1 MPQNNLAKHY
11 KTSFSEGGLTLV
23 EVIVGMLVA
32 AVCLGTALQAY
43 VAAVSIKVK
52 AQQMNT
58 AIAKID
64 ADSETIRQISQVPQ
78 STPIQCSGNYAQ
90 SLMNKVVER
99 DNASTAIGG
108 ADLSPSGAA
117 VSPAPTSPPSS
128 SAPQSFMLPDLP
140 QDYQLERKMTIDP
153 NAPKVLKVSY
163 VLTHLPRA
171 AVVTSPPLAQL
182 SLAVMP
188 RDALVCP

>member
-1 MPQNNLAKHY
+1 MPQNNLGKHY

-32 AVCLGTALQAY
+32 AICLGTALQAY

-78 STPIQCSGNYAQ
+78 NTPDKCLGNYAQ

-99 DNASTAIGG
+99 DTSSSTAIGG
-108 ADLSPSGAA
+108 ANLSPDEAT
-117 VSPAPTSPPSS
+117 VSPSPTSSS
-128 SAPQSFMLPDLP
+128 SPSAPQSFILPDLP
-140 QDYQLERKMTIDP
+140 QDYQLERKMAVDP
-153 NAPKVLKVSY
+153 NTPKVLKVSY
-163 VLTHLPRA
+163 ILTHVPQA
-171 AVVTSPPLAQL
+171 ENSPPLAQL